1 MTASKV
7 EIKKDKISMSS
18 NLEKSEGMVLEIQRM
33 STEDGPGIRT
43 TVFMKGCSLSCTWCH
58 NPESILFK
66 QQLYWVETNCLG
78 CGICVEKCPEN
89 ALSLNNAEV
98 IINREKCNECGI
110 CTKECPSGAL
120 EIIGSKWSVDN
131 LVNEIL
137 KDRAYFEKSSGGIT
151 ISGGEPGLQVDFV
164 SSLLKRLKS
173 EGINTAFDT
182 CGMYSEESL
191 KKILPFTNI
200 VLFDLKEIDP
210 LKHKEYTGGTNQ
222 LILSNLKFISNYIK
236 ENIYPETLWVRT
248 PIIPDA
254 TATEENISGIGK
266 FLSNNSIRFDRW
278 ELCAFNNLCNNKY
291 ERLGFQW
298 TFKEYGLFGNDEME
312 KLLITAKKTSI
323 RPDNIFWTGSVK
335 KENKKISTKKTNI
348 NIIDFCKIT
357 AIPNNQE

>member
-7 EIKKDKISMSS
+7 ESKKDKLIMSS
-18 NLEKSEGMVLEIQRM
+18 NLEKSKGMVLEIQRM

-43 TVFMKGCSLSCTWCH
+43 TVFMKGCSLRCTWCH
-58 NPESILFK
+58 NPESISFK
-66 QQLYWVETNCLG
+66 SQIQWIKTNCIG
-78 CGICVEKCPEN
+78 CGICVDKCPEN
-89 ALSLNNAEV
+89 ALSKKNGEIV
-98 IINREKCNECGI
+98 IDREKCMDCGI
-110 CTKECPSGAL
+110 CSKECPSGAL
-120 EIIGSKWSVDN
+120 EIIGSKWSVDK
-131 LVNEIL
+131 LVDEIL

-151 ISGGEPGLQVDFV
+151 ISGGEPGMQADFV

-173 EGINTAFDT
+173 AGINTAFDT

-191 KKILPFTNI
+191 KKILPFTNT
-200 VLFDLKEIDP
+200 VLFDLKEIDS
-210 LKHKEYTGGTNQ
+210 LKHKEYTGSTNE
-222 LILSNLKFISNYIK
+222 LILNNLKFINNYIK
-236 ENIYPETLWVRT
+236 ENIYPEILWVRT

-266 FLSNNSIRFDRW
+266 YLSDNSIRFDRW

-312 KLLITAKKTSI
+312 KLLTAAKESSS
-323 RPDNIFWTGSVK
+323 RPQKIIWTGSVK
-335 KENKKISTKKTNI
+335 TKNKELPPESTNL

-357 AIPNNQE
+357 AIANYQE